1 MNSYVKHDREG
12 TTRPERPFGISFM
25 TKNINRMVGYTN
37 LVNITRLQVV
47 LSFLFGKIRKWQF
60 GFKAWCELGGN
71 G

>member
-37 LVNITRLQVV
+37 
-47 LSFLFGKIRKWQF
+47 
-60 GFKAWCELGGN
+60 
-71 G
+71 